1 MGGVDMNPTFSSR
14 QRFLPVTALAFI
26 ALVACWGAG
35 GASHTNEP
43 APRPLNVVRI
53 EVPQNPAGAFELA
66 HDALGTLSEATPENT
81 RWIPT
86 AALLATRYMRK
97 RSGPVITD
105 VLIIAAVGRQMTD
118 TLHPTTLVEVS
129 VWTLDTPV
137 GRTAFGASVASTQP
151 MVPRPRPLS
160 PSDSTGWANV
170 YRVVQYMMDSGAKRL
185 P

>member
-1 MGGVDMNPTFSSR
+1 MNPTFLSR
-14 QRFLPVTALAFI
+14 QRFLPVATI
-26 ALVACWGAG
+26 ALIAAGACRA
-35 GASHTNEP
+35 ASHAAEP
-43 APRPLNVVRI
+43 VPTPMNVVRV
-53 EVPQNPAGAFELA
+53 EVPQNPTGAFELA
-66 HDALGTLSEATPENT
+66 HDALGTLADATPENT
-81 RWIPT
+81 RWVPT
-86 AALLATRYMRK
+86 AALLATRYMRR

-118 TLHPTTLVEVS
+118 TLHPKTLVEVS
-129 VWTLDTPV
+129 VWTIDTPV
-137 GRTAFGASVASTQP
+137 GRTAFGASVATTQP

>member
-1 MGGVDMNPTFSSR
+1 MNPTFLSR
-14 QRFLPVTALAFI
+14 ERFLSVAAITAIAAAGCQRAPSASEPVPTHI
-26 ALVACWGAG
+26 
-35 GASHTNEP
+35 
-43 APRPLNVVRI
+43 NVVRM
-53 EVPQNPAGAFELA
+53 EVPENPTRAFDLA
-66 HDALGTLSEATPENT
+66 RDALGTISDATPENT
-81 RWIPT
+81 RWVPT
-86 AALLATRYMRK
+86 AALLATRYMRR

-118 TLHPTTLVEVS
+118 TLHPKTLIEVS
-129 VWTLDTPV
+129 VWTIDTPV
-137 GRTAFGASVASTQP
+137 GRTAFGASVATTQP

>member
-1 MGGVDMNPTFSSR
+1 MNPTFLSR
-14 QRFLPVTALAFI
+14 QRFLRI
-26 ALVACWGAG
+26 AAVVSIAAVACR
-35 GASHTNEP
+35 GASHASEP
-43 APRPLNVVRI
+43 VPTPVNVVRI
-53 EVPQNPAGAFELA
+53 EVPKNPTGAFELA
-66 HDALGTLSEATPENT
+66 HDALGTLSDATPENT

-86 AALLATRYMRK
+86 AALLSTRYMRR

-118 TLHPTTLVEVS
+118 TLHPKTLVEVS

-137 GRTAFGASVASTQP
+137 GRTAFGASLATTQT
-151 MVPRPRPLS
+151 VPRPRPLS